1 MKGSRKIAF
10 VVLAAVLVVGALCGI
25 FISQSGAANKPKKPK
40 IVATTFA
47 VVQIADKLDL
57 PLVGVPTTQNKI
69 PARYAHA
76 TRVGN
81 PMNPSVEKIA
91 ALKPTAVYSV
101 TTLKDQFGK
110 AFKQRHIQP
119 HFLNLTSVASLKGT
133 ISSMGTQYHRTRQAK
148 AAVREID
155 QSENQVKA
163 IAQKQRVKPRVLIL
177 MGLPGA
183 SYMIATN
190 RSYVGDLVEIAGGN
204 NVFAS
209 KTQEFIQPNDE
220 AIKRAR
226 PQVILRLAHAL
237 PNMVI
242 PQFDSEFKS
251 DPMWKTVPAVKNH
264 RVYNLE
270 EPNFDAT
277 ANMRAPQALKI
288 VSNWLYPQ
296 QGSGQK

>member
-1 MKGSRKIAF
+1 MKGSRKIALI
-10 VVLAAVLVVGALCGI
+10 VLSLVLVVGVLGGI
-25 FISQSGAANKPKKPK
+25 FMSRIGAANHQKKAR

-76 TRVGN
+76 ARVGN

-91 ALKPTAVYSV
+91 SLKPTVVYSV
-101 TTLKDQFGK
+101 TTL
-110 AFKQRHIQP
+110 
-119 HFLNLTSVASLKGT
+119 
-133 ISSMGTQYHRTRQAK
+133 
-148 AAVREID
+148 
-155 QSENQVKA
+155 
-163 IAQKQRVKPRVLIL
+163 PRVLVL

-190 RSYVGDLVEIAGGN
+190 QSYVGDLVAIAGGH
-204 NVFAS
+204 NVFSS
-209 KTQEFIQPNDE
+209 KTQEFVSPNDE
-220 AIKRAR
+220 AIKKAQ

-237 PNMVI
+237 PNIVI
-242 PQFDSEFKS
+242 PQFNSEFKS
-251 DPMWKTVPAVKNH
+251 DPMWKTLPAVKNH
-264 RVYNLE
+264 RVYDLE

-277 ANMRAPQALKI
+277 ANMRAAKALQI

-296 QGSGQK
+296 EGSQTN